1 MLIKILLVCCFF
13 NLVVA
18 GELTLCEYGSV
29 VEVCKN
35 KQITKVEIPKEVTY
49 IADFAFSGCDR
60 LSVASFPESL
70 QRIGYKSFFASG
82 LKTLLISGQI
92 KQIED
97 RALESCTNLREVLN

>member
-1 MLIKILLVCCFF
+1 MFNKILLVCCFF

-35 KQITKVEIPKEVTY
+35 KQRTKVEIPNDVTY
-49 IADFAFSGCDR
+49 IADFAFSGCNR
-60 LSVASFPESL
+60 LSFASFPESL

-82 LKTLLISGQI
+82 LKTLLISGKLTQLG
-92 KQIED
+92 D
-97 RALESCTNLREVLN
+97 RAFES

>member
-18 GELTLCEYGSV
+18 SELTLCEYGSV

-49 IADFAFSGCDR
+49 IADFAFSGCKR
-60 LSVASFPESL
+60 LSVLSFSWL
-70 QRIGYKSFFASG
+70 QIAKN
-82 LKTLLISGQI
+82 KLL
-92 KQIED
+92 
-97 RALESCTNLREVLN
+97 LEACLFYLRTTTCTTIFNTFVFVFM